1 MYYPTKGLSSLMA
14 AMIERPQA
22 AAIALLLFLGISG
35 CRERDDLRKVRLWAL
50 APPEVAPLYE
60 EDGVPLRFAVALM
73 ISPREGFRIYGEL
86 AEHLGKRLNRP
97 VQLILR
103 RTSSEVNDL
112 VRNGQVEAAFLC
124 GYGYIQG
131 RKDFGLEALAVPQVR
146 GRTFYPF
153 YIIVPADSEVET
165 LEQLRGRVFAF
176 ADPVCS
182 PGEPALPWGEGEQ
195 PEAFFKRHLIIYGHD
210 RAIKAVAENLVDG
223 AVVDGMVYEQVA
235 LSHPEEIAK
244 TKVIRRSAPYGTP
257 PIAVHPRMNLR
268 LKRELQGAFLTMH
281 QDEEG
286 RKILQKLAV
295 DRFVP
300 PDGGIDASIGRKA
313 SGGR

>member
-1 MYYPTKGLSSLMA
+1 M
-14 AMIERPQA
+14 
-22 AAIALLLFLGISG
+22 
-35 CRERDDLRKVRLWAL
+35 WAL
-50 APPEVAPLYE
+50 APPEVTPLYRE
-60 EDGVPLRFAVALM
+60 NVVPLRFAVALM
-73 ISPREGFRIYGEL
+73 ISPREGFRIYGGL

-112 VRNGQVEAAFLC
+112 VRSRQVEAAFLC

-131 RKDFGLEALAVPQVR
+131 RKDFGLEALAVARVR
-146 GRTFYPF
+146 GRTFYPA
-153 YIIVPADSEVET
+153 YIIAPADSEVET
-165 LEQLRGRVFAF
+165 LEQLKGRVFAF

-182 PGEPALPWGEGEQ
+182 PGERAVPWERREAAG
-195 PEAFFKRHLIIYGHD
+195 AFFERHLVIYGHD
-210 RAIKAVAENLVDG
+210 RATKAVAENLVDG

-244 TKVIRRSAPYGTP
+244 TKVIGRSAPYGTP
-257 PIAVHPRMNLR
+257 PIALHPRTNFR
-268 LKRELQGAFLTMH
+268 LKKELQGAFLAMH

-286 RKILQKLAV
+286 RKVLQKLAV

-300 PDGGIDASIGRKA
+300 PGDRTHASMRRKA
-313 SGGR
+313 GGGR

>member
-1 MYYPTKGLSSLMA
+1 MV
-14 AMIERPQA
+14 AMIGRPQA
-22 AAIALLLFLGISG
+22 AAIVLLLFLGISG

-50 APPEVAPLYE
+50 APPEVTPLYE
-60 EDGVPLRFAVALM
+60 EDVVPLRFAVALM
-73 ISPREGFRIYGEL
+73 ISPREAFKIYGEL

-112 VRNGQVEAAFLC
+112 VRNRQVEAAFLC

-131 RKDFGLEALAVPQVR
+131 RKDFGLEALAVPQVH
-146 GRTFYPF
+146 GRTLHPS

-165 LEQLRGRVFAF
+165 VEQLRGRVFAF
-176 ADPVCS
+176 ADPLCS
-182 PGEPALPWGEGEQ
+182 PGGSALPWGEGGR
-195 PEAFFKRHLIIYGHD
+195 PEAFFKRHLVIYGHD

-235 LSHPEEIAK
+235 LSHPEEMAK
-244 TKVIRRSAPYGTP
+244 TKIIGRSAPYGTP

-286 RKILQKLAV
+286 KKILQKLVV
-295 DRFVP
+295 DRFVLP
-300 PDGGIDASIGRKA
+300 NGGIDASMYWKA
-313 SGGR
+313 GGER

>member
-1 MYYPTKGLSSLMA
+1 MYYSINSLSSLVA
-14 AMIERPQA
+14 AMIGKPLA
-22 AAIALLLFLGISG
+22 AVIVLLILLGISG

-50 APPEVAPLYE
+50 APPEVIPLYE
-60 EDGVPLRFAVALM
+60 EDVVPLRFAVALM
-73 ISPREGFRIYGEL
+73 ISPQEGFKNYREL

-112 VRNGQVEAAFLC
+112 VRNRQVEMAFLC
-124 GYGYIQG
+124 SHGYVQG
-131 RKDFGLEALAVPQVR
+131 RKDFGLEALAVPQVG
-146 GRTFYPF
+146 GRAFHASYV
-153 YIIVPADSEVET
+153 IVPADSEVEI
-165 LEQLRGRVFAF
+165 LEQLRDRVFAF
-176 ADPVCS
+176 ADPLCS
-182 PGEPALPWGEGEQ
+182 PGEPALPWRERGQ
-195 PEAFFKRHLIIYGHD
+195 LEAFSKRRLIIYGHD

-235 LSHPEEIAK
+235 LSYPEEIPK
-244 TKVIRRSAPYGTP
+244 TKVIRRSVPYGTP

-286 RKILQKLAV
+286 KKILQKLAV

-300 PDGGIDASIGRKA
+300 PSGGIQPP
-313 SGGR
+313 